1 MHNQTI
7 KFKTKNMKK
16 VILLLLLPLTI
27 FAQDDLLK
35 EIDTASAQKSTVESA
50 FKGLKIVNIESTKLA
65 AKGDLY
71 FIVAHRFGSVKDGFE
86 GAYGLDNAVTQLKFL
101 YGLNKWLTVSAAR
114 SELAY
119 DFSGKYL
126 LHSQEKNGFPIAI
139 AGFTSLAIN
148 NTLKESNYPKMKFED
163 RLIYVAQLLVSRKVN
178 EKLSLELAPTFFHEN
193 FVIDDNQ
200 DNSQYAIGMGGRYK
214 VAKRWSVNVDYSAHL
229 NRSSTSPFKNPLS
242 VGVDLETGG
251 HVFQMHFTSSQGIHE
266 AGFLGNTTGDWTKGD
281 IFFGFNL
288 LRVF

>member
-1 MHNQTI
+1 
-7 KFKTKNMKK
+7 MKK
-16 VILLLLLPLTI
+16 ITLLLLLLPTLLYS
-27 FAQDDLLK
+27 QEDLLK
-35 EIDTASAQKSTVESA
+35 DIDTARSQKTKVASA
-50 FKGLKIVNIESTKLA
+50 FKALKIVNIESTKLA
-65 AKGDLY
+65 AKGDFY
-71 FIVAHRFGSVKDGFE
+71 FIVAHRFGSIKDGFE
-86 GAYGLDNAVTQLKFL
+86 GAYGLDNAITQLKFL
-101 YGLNKWLTVSAAR
+101 YGVADWFTVSAAR

-126 LHSQEKNGFPIAI
+126 LQSQETNGFPVAI
-139 AGFTSLAIN
+139 AAFTSFGFN

-178 EKLSLELAPTFFHEN
+178 GKLSVELAPSFLHEN
-193 FVIDDNQ
+193 FVTDDNQ
-200 DNSQYAIGMGGRYK
+200 DNSQYFIAMGGRYK
-214 VAKRWSVNVDYSAHL
+214 LAKRWSVNLDYAAHL

-251 HVFQMHFTSSQGIHE
+251 HVFQMHFSSSQGIHE

-281 IFFGFNL
+281 IYFGFNL